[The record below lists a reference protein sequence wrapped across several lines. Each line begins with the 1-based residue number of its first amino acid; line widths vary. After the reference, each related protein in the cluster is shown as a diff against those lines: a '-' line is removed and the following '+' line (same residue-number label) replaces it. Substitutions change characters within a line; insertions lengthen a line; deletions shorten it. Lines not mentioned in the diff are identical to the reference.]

1 MSEGLPRGIEAFLG
15 RFVSAG
21 AASAAVALKGTA
33 EAVEWEGSAGWLCE
47 GQAAE
52 VSTRFDLAS
61 LTKPFF
67 ASLAL
72 VLDAEGVLPL
82 GARIGE
88 VWPEA
93 HRELARRPLSDLLRH
108 RSGLAAWTPLYHLCR
123 SADEAFA
130 LIARGGREGELL
142 GARAGTY
149 SDLGYMLW
157 GATAERWT
165 GLLLAE
171 LIRSRVLAP
180 LGLSSIAAS
189 PGARPD
195 LAESRMGTGQEV
207 RLAARQG
214 LEIPDLGPP
223 PRGQPQDGNA
233 RFLVVHGAGG
243 GVCGHAGLFGGVR
256 DLWRLGAE
264 WLAPGR
270 MLKPE
275 GVADALRGGGP
286 FALGWRRRT
295 LRGSAGRALPPT
307 AFGHTGFA
315 GNSLWIDPERR
326 QVFVLLASR
335 LDPAT
340 DMNRWRRRFHT
351 LAAAPARQT
360 LKQREASADGNS

>member
-1 MSEGLPRGIEAFLG
+1 MKAFLG
-15 RFVSAG
+15 QAVTSG
-21 AASAAVALKGTA
+21 IASAVVALKATA
-33 EAVEWEGSAGWLCE
+33 EEVEWEGAAGWARE
-47 GQAAE
+47 GTAAE

-61 LTKPFF
+61 LTKPFV

-82 GARIGE
+82 AARIGE
-88 VWPEA
+88 VWPQA

-108 RSGLAAWTPLYHLCR
+108 RSGLAAWTPLYLRCR
-123 SADEAFA
+123 SVEEAYE
-130 LIARGGREGELL
+130 LIVRGGREGELV

-165 GLLLAE
+165 GDSLAE
-171 LIRSRVLAP
+171 LIRSRILAP
-180 LGLSSIAAS
+180 LGLSSIEAS
-189 PGARPD
+189 PGWRPD
-195 LAESRMGTGQEV
+195 LAESHMGTGQEV
-207 RLAARQG
+207 KLAARQG
-214 LEIPDLGPP
+214 LDVPDLGPP
-223 PRGQPQDGNA
+223 PVGLPQDGNA
-233 RFLVVHGAGG
+233 RFLVALGAGG
-243 GVCGHAGLFGGVR
+243 GVCGHAGLFGGAR

-270 MLKPE
+270 VLNQE
-275 GVADALRGGGP
+275 GVADALKGGGP
-286 FALGWRRRT
+286 FALGWWRRT

-307 AFGHTGFA
+307 AFGYTGFA

-326 QVFVLLASR
+326 RVFVLLGSR

-351 LAAAPARQT
+351 LAAAPDRH
-360 LKQREASADGNS
+360 S